1 MAAGRAVQEV
11 VLTLRPQSSEHRG
24 GINAL
29 ALAAGGGLLYSAG
42 RDGVCHVWDVATPG
56 ADPTHVA
63 SLVGHSDWVNDV
75 VSGNDLVITCSN
87 DQTVLLWGGATRN
100 HERLGTLT
108 GHADYVKAIAYSAA
122 THCLATCSL
131 DQSILLWDLQ
141 AAQPAARKRPSRPV
155 RMVGPSDSSYYDIAL
170 DAAGRLVASAST
182 DGIVHIWD
190 SRSAAHVCR
199 LQGHEAP
206 VRCVQMDRDGTV
218 VVSGSSDNTLRVWD
232 VGQQRCV
239 HTCEPHS
246 DSVWAM
252 APWGDSGAAGFCEML
267 SAGRDGSVCST
278 NVRSGTSCTVLPAS
292 AVLGVHSDAAAASAD
307 RSSSSEAA
315 AGPGTGRLHAPLSL
329 VVSESGI
336 GSHNESVWVATTTS
350 DLNEYAL
357 AKREGG
363 CGSGAADG
371 DGDGEGGGR
380 GSGGISVPLPA
391 APPDSVCP
399 RPERRIAGLPGIIR
413 HAVLNNRRHVLTQ
426 DDTGLLELWDVTRGR
441 QLESLGRVPFRD
453 FDAHAAELSAKEK
466 VQVPSWFTA
475 ETKLGSLAIHL
486 KAPQCFESVVYAC
499 DAGLTHDGTD
509 GRQDAVDL
517 TSEVKLN
524 LGSHMLRSLFVAAT
538 QTQPRAPAP
547 PISVPLPAES
557 DDQDQD
563 QDQEQDQERDRENT
577 DMHSSGSAGA
587 RDGRSEGG
595 DDEDHGHADAETRS
609 SKESAQE
616 RQGSA
621 TGVDAEKTEAGEE
634 KHEETVDRSQKS
646 STAREITDNST
657 QLQLYPLPADLP
669 LLITEQRERGGSPRV
684 KFRTTLGSISPAD
697 QQILPAWV
705 FDTVVRGRELSREL
719 PKLNFLLQP
728 HPSVSTKSL
737 LGQMEAQKLSAP
749 RLLRVRKIMDHVESK
764 LREAEEAAG
773 SSRGKDSEPTK
784 IEVVCNDVVLPPG
797 TNLGKCAAQRR
808 PVLRLRLSCPRAG
821 CRIIRPSYWIPLI
834 AVLCTPPQA
843 QHGRSTGKA
852 IWILSS
858 VSDP

>member
-1 MAAGRAVQEV
+1 MAAGRGVQEV

-56 ADPTHVA
+56 TDPTHVA
-63 SLVGHSDWVNDV
+63 ALVGHSDWVNDV
-75 VSGNDLVITCSN
+75 VVSGNDLVITCSS
-87 DQTVLLWGGATRN
+87 DQTVVLWGGATRN

-155 RMVGPSDSSYYDIAL
+155 RMDGPSDSSYYDIAL
-170 DAAGRLVASAST
+170 DAAGRLIASAST
-182 DGIVHIWD
+182 DGMVHIWD

-199 LQGHEAP
+199 LQGHEGP

-239 HTCEPHS
+239 HMCEPHS

-278 NVRSGTSCTVLPAS
+278 DVRSGTSCTVLPAS
-292 AVLGVHSDAAAASAD
+292 AVLGAHSDAAAAGTD
-307 RSSSSEAA
+307 GSSSSEAA
-315 AGPGTGRLHAPLSL
+315 AGPGTGRLHAPLGL
-329 VVSESGI
+329 VVSESGT
-336 GSHNESVWVATTTS
+336 GSHSESVWIATTTS
-350 DLNEYAL
+350 DLYEYVL
-357 AKREGG
+357 EKREGG
-363 CGSGAADG
+363 YGSGAADG

-380 GSGGISVPLPA
+380 GSGGIAVPLPA
-391 APPDSVCP
+391 GATGPPDNVFP

-453 FDAHAAELSAKEK
+453 FDAQAAKLSEKEK

-499 DAGLTHDGTD
+499 DGGLPQADGTH
-509 GRQDAVDL
+509 GRQDGLDL
-517 TSEVKLN
+517 ISEVKLN

-538 QTQPRAPAP
+538 QTQPQAPTPA
-547 PISVPLPAES
+547 ISVPLPAES

-563 QDQEQDQERDRENT
+563 QGQDDQEHDRENT
-577 DMHSSGSAGA
+577 GMHSSGSAGA
-587 RDGRSEGG
+587 SDVRREGG
-595 DDEDHGHADAETRS
+595 DDEDHEDADAETRS
-609 SKESAQE
+609 SKDSAQE

-621 TGVDAEKTEAGEE
+621 TGVDGENTE
-634 KHEETVDRSQKS
+634 
-646 STAREITDNST
+646 
-657 QLQLYPLPADLP
+657 LPLYPLPADLP

-684 KFRTTLGSISPAD
+684 KFRTTSGSISPSD

-773 SSRGKDSEPTK
+773 SSIGEDSEQTE
-784 IEVVCNDVVLPPG
+784 IEVVCNDVVLPPE
-797 TNLGKCAAQRR
+797 TNLGKCAPQRR
-808 PVLRLRLSCPRAG
+808 PILRSRLQLS
-821 CRIIRPSYWIPLI
+821 PSRL
-834 AVLCTPPQA
+834 
-843 QHGRSTGKA
+843 
-852 IWILSS
+852 
-858 VSDP
+858 